1 MCVCAR
7 VFMYPGVQLWQFY
20 LWEFMSLLHLIAT
33 ALRGMV
39 IAVRKIAIA
48 DNPPTLGD
56 KYTYNTFLTAQIQRQ
71 NVSRFLF
78 PDFVFLNT
86 VYHPG
91 IHPWKRWWN
100 HCVLKQPSVL
110 WLWSMP
116 LSPESTPCIRVERR
130 GQDTVQPDWV
140 WPVWL
145 RSQGNVSWKVQNLW
159 LPFKSVKLPFKKQTV
174 RSANHDQC
182 VQARLY

>member
-1 MCVCAR
+1 
-7 VFMYPGVQLWQFY
+7 
-20 LWEFMSLLHLIAT
+20 MSLLHLIAT

-91 IHPWKRWWN
+91 IHP
-100 HCVLKQPSVL
+100 
-110 WLWSMP
+110 
-116 LSPESTPCIRVERR
+116 
-130 GQDTVQPDWV
+130 
-140 WPVWL
+140 
-145 RSQGNVSWKVQNLW
+145 
-159 LPFKSVKLPFKKQTV
+159 
-174 RSANHDQC
+174 
-182 VQARLY
+182 